1 MDDPHA
7 PAEQTAGDL
16 TLSRAVIL
24 AVLATS
30 AIVAGFAISTQS
42 YWIDE
47 ALSLIVAKSSTPAEA
62 WKYMQAVSGSTLQMP
77 VYQGYLYLWHKAFG
91 GSEWAMRASNI
102 PWFVLG
108 QLAFLVLLRHKPRLA
123 LLACLL
129 AAVSP
134 ILWMYLD
141 ETRPYVMQYAAACWL
156 AAAVVRFSSAS
167 SQPSALDSRLLVTR
181 HSSILLVALAAATVI
196 LFASSLLGVAWAG
209 AYVLALIF
217 LLRGNPA
224 AGAPGNIPWRVILP
238 ALGLLAIF
246 AAYYIF
252 TWAEAGRGYH
262 RAGASLLSL
271 PFVAYELLGF
281 TGFGPGKVEMR
292 GEPVRSILRSL
303 PVLLPLGLALGLL
316 ALYGGRQIATR
327 PWRRQAVVAW
337 ILALGLPLLAI
348 FGTLFLFDHRLLP
361 RHLIPALPALLLA
374 IAAVMQ
380 RALESKSMFWRAV
393 AALLPLLWL
402 GSSLNF
408 RWQPV
413 HAKDNY
419 REASAI
425 AAAALQENREVW
437 WAADP
442 AAAYIYLTP
451 VALEEVP
458 GRAWA
463 MQAPSW
469 DSIRF
474 KFPPRLI
481 VISKPD
487 IYDPQGS
494 VARYAA
500 ENRFIP
506 ALQLQ
511 AFTIFTREGDP
522 LPGATP

>member
-1 MDDPHA
+1 MLHAMDDPHT

-30 AIVAGFAISTQS
+30 ALVAGFAISTQS

-47 ALSLIVAKSSTPAEA
+47 ALSLIVAMSSTPAEA

-77 VYQGYLYLWHKAFG
+77 LYQAYLYLWHKVFG
-91 GSEWAMRASNI
+91 GGEWAMRASNI

-108 QLAFLVLLRHKPRLA
+108 QLAFLVLLRHRPRLA

-129 AAVSP
+129 AAVIP

-156 AAAVVRFSSAS
+156 AAAVVRFSSA
-167 SQPSALDSRLLVTR
+167 PPPAPGTR
-181 HSSILLVALAAATVI
+181 HPSLLPAVLAAAVVA
-196 LFASSLLGVAWAG
+196 LFASSLIGVIWAA
-209 AYVLALIF
+209 AYTIALLFLMRGRSDAEAALPKNTWLVILLTLAL
-217 LLRGNPA
+217 L
-224 AGAPGNIPWRVILP
+224 AG
-238 ALGLLAIF
+238 F
-246 AAYYIF
+246 AAYYVF
-252 TWAEAGRGYH
+252 TWSDAGRGYH
-262 RAGASLLSL
+262 RAGLSLLSL
-271 PFVAYELLGF
+271 PFIAYELLGF
-281 TGFGPGKVEMR
+281 TGFGPGKLEMR
-292 GEPVRSILRSL
+292 SEPVRSVIRSL
-303 PVLLPLGLALGLL
+303 PALLPLALALALL
-316 ALYGGRQIATR
+316 ALYGLRRSTRR
-327 PWRRQAVVAW
+327 PWPRRAATAW
-337 ILALGLPLLAI
+337 ALALGLPLVVI
-348 FGTLFLFDHRLLP
+348 FSAMFLFDHRPLP
-361 RHLIPALPALLLA
+361 RHFIPALPALLLA

-380 RALESKSMFWRAV
+380 SALGGKSMFWRAV

-408 RWQPV
+408 RWQPA

-425 AAAALQENREVW
+425 AAAALEENREVW

-442 AAAYIYLTP
+442 AAAYVYLTP

-469 DSIRF
+469 DAIRF

-500 ENRFIP
+500 ENHFVP

-522 LPGATP
+522 LPGADKP